1 MENISKNYLRM
12 REKCVTYLDRIDIL
26 REQVYGRF
34 VYLDCIEPYY
44 SNKKNNPKP
53 IGLED
58 FINTIVNYCTS
69 FDETVSPK
77 FMESMT
83 EEDVVFAKAFLR
95 CSFYFLKDNC
105 PYDDYTFLG
114 LNKIIKTAIN
124 NYSDENSNNPK
135 ANTFWNLY
143 DKLPESRKDA
153 LPDDIKSAYA
163 ILFDDINNR
172 YISLIADKLT
182 YGTRYFMYDNDLDY
196 FKNPYINGIVLDMID
211 ETSSRLSR
219 IYEGVKFHRSHNLG
233 DDYE

>member
-1 MENISKNYLRM
+1 MNMENISKNYLRM

-83 EEDVVFAKAFLR
+83 EEDVVFAKAL
-95 CSFYFLKDNC
+95 CTYFYQIGFFISHEARQYANA
-105 PYDDYTFLG
+105 
-114 LNKIIKTAIN
+114 KTTDWCVVWIC
-124 NYSDENSNNPK
+124 
-135 ANTFWNLY
+135 
-143 DKLPESRKDA
+143 
-153 LPDDIKSAYA
+153 
-163 ILFDDINNR
+163 
-172 YISLIADKLT
+172 IAT
-182 YGTRYFMYDNDLDY
+182 QFVF
-196 FKNPYINGIVLDMID
+196 FKCI
-211 ETSSRLSR
+211 
-219 IYEGVKFHRSHNLG
+219 
-233 DDYE
+233 